1 MTGKSE
7 SKKNQK
13 CAGQPAI
20 RAGRSRRGQSIV
32 EVVVG
37 GLILVP
43 VVLALI
49 DLAVVVLGGEIC
61 NDLAKQAARSAANAA
76 SRTEALA
83 AVADVQSHF
92 LASGTYSGLSL
103 NLSQYDGTPTG
114 IATVQS
120 SVIINLPVP
129 VPFLHVGPNMGVKS
143 QATETIV
150 GIADPR
156 PVN

>member
-1 MTGKSE
+1 MTGKAE
-7 SKKNQK
+7 SKINRKD
-13 CAGQPAI
+13 ADQPSR
-20 RAGRSRRGQSIV
+20 RAGRAGRGQSIV

-43 VVLALI
+43 VVLAII

-61 NDLAKQAARSAANAA
+61 NDLAKQAARAAANAA
-76 SRTEALA
+76 SQPEALA
-83 AVADVQSHF
+83 SVADVQSHF
-92 LASGTYSGLSL
+92 HASGTYSGLTL
-103 NLSQYDGTPTG
+103 VLSQYDGTPTG

-129 VPFLHVGPNMGVKS
+129 VPLLHVGPNMGVKS
-143 QATETIV
+143 QATESIV